1 MNSRLLIVGGTGF
14 IGKNLT
20 QKAVE
25 SGFKITVLSI
35 NAIANDCLISDVE
48 YLQADISNSSNLRK
62 VLEKRNFDYVIN
74 LAGYIDHSDFQNGGR
89 GLIKTHFDGCLLYT
103 SPSPRV

>member
-1 MNSRLLIVGGTGF
+1 MENLTLMNSRLLIVGGTGF

-48 YLQADISNSSNLRK
+48 YLQA
-62 VLEKRNFDYVIN
+62 
-74 LAGYIDHSDFQNGGR
+74 
-89 GLIKTHFDGCLLYT
+89 CLLYT
-103 SPSPRV
+103 SPSPRD